1 VVSVSSVAGARY
13 REALFNSWDKN
24 DPKDA
29 HVILQLLK
37 HGLVQHYHDPLLAG
51 DHDLQ
56 ELAKTYHQIVL
67 ARKRLADSLLNHYL
81 PLYFPEMGRYWESTR
96 VEWFVVFLEQFPT
109 PAAVQALPKEA
120 FVRAAWSVVGRKV
133 NKQAKLEE
141 LYELAQR
148 SIALP
153 VAVDSVAIET
163 VRLQLAQLRRL
174 AELRQ
179 TLEARAHAL
188 LKDRADFQRLCSLP
202 GVAAILALVILAEGG
217 DLRRFPHH
225 RQFLK
230 YCGLDLAKCQSGQFR
245 GRERLSKRGNARLRM
260 AFWMA
265 AQRAV
270 RMNENSLRDKYER
283 YTRQDSGNLDVRR
296 KALTAVAAKMARVAY
311 AVVKHDQPYHEHAL
325 PSGSIP
331 LKRAVGA
338 GATP

>member
-1 VVSVSSVAGARY
+1 
-13 REALFNSWDKN
+13 
-24 DPKDA
+24 
-29 HVILQLLK
+29 
-37 HGLVQHYHDPLLAG
+37 LLAG

-96 VEWFVVFLEQFPT
+96 VEWFVAFLEQFPT

-163 VRLQLAQLRRL
+163 FRLQLAQLRRL

-270 RMNENSLRDKYER
+270 RMNENSFRDKYER
-283 YTRQDSGNLDVRR
+283 YTRQDPGNPDVRR

-311 AVVKHDQPYHEHAL
+311 AVVKHDLPYHGYHEHTL

-338 GATP
+338 RATP